1 MAALIRWSKTAYRT
15 AQLRPAREAY
25 EQRFYAGADAA
36 GVTDPAQREQMARAA
51 LRAEMIRLWQ
61 LRAPLGAELA
71 AQLAAANAARV
82 AAAAA
87 QVIPKVTAALAR
99 AGRAGRR
106 VPARAGRGGPGRID
120 HPDESWAQL
129 GARAGVSRDVITGR
143 ACTGCS
149 PWPPGP
155 GVSPPSGSSPRTS
168 CPADHQS
175 RTPAPAAKV
184 QGQSRGGA
192 APLPTRTAP
201 PTSTTAAANVGPH
214 KPPTHEASR
223 HERSCS

>member
-1 MAALIRWSKTAYRT
+1 MPRTEHPDAVDVARPGRRTYRTHLTAEQRSAGARRAVLIRWSKTADRT

-51 LRAEMIRLWQ
+51 LRAEMIRLRQ
-61 LRAPLGAELA
+61 LRAPRQAELA

-87 QVIPKVTAALAR
+87 QVIPKVTAALAALAALDGGCPPELAE
-99 AGRAGRR
+99 AGRL
-106 VPARAGRGGPGRID
+106 RID

-143 ACTGCS
+143 LHRLLA
-149 PWPPGP
+149 
-155 GVSPPSGSSPRTS
+155 
-168 CPADHQS
+168 
-175 RTPAPAAKV
+175 
-184 QGQSRGGA
+184 
-192 APLPTRTAP
+192 L
-201 PTSTTAAANVGPH
+201 
-214 KPPTHEASR
+214 ASR
-223 HERSCS
+223 AGGVAA